1 MMKRKSLLPLVAISL
16 GTPLPSLAATATH
29 IEQDSL
35 RTHYLEG
42 VQVTAT
48 RASAKTPMSFTN
60 ISKGKLQKVSLGLDL
75 PYLLIQSPSVVST
88 SDAGIGI
95 GYTYLRVRGVDATG
109 INVMTNGV
117 PLRST

>member
-1 MMKRKSLLPLVAISL
+1 M
-16 GTPLPSLAATATH
+16 T
-29 IEQDSL
+29 
-35 RTHYLEG
+35 
-42 VQVTAT
+42 
-48 RASAKTPMSFTN
+48 FTN
-60 ISKGKLQKVSLGLDL
+60 ISKAKLQKVSLGLDL

-117 PLRST
+117 PLNDL